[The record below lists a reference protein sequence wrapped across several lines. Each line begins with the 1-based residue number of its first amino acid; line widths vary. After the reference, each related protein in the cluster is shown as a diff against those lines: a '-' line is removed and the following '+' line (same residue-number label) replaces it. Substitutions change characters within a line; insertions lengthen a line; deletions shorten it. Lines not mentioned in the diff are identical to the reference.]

1 MEKVQFMISFF
12 QYNATKDAARLI
24 KQIKPEQINL
34 LYNLSPF
41 AIIAELIAAAFLYF
55 GLSEVTNSTLLIA
68 WLTSTYIFSDFLK
81 IGLFYLYKK
90 KNNLLRNQDFLILF
104 NVGVLFSGLSW
115 GFASSILIPSS
126 DALHQI
132 FVVFLIIGVTAAAN
146 LLYSP
151 VLTTYLLFLIP
162 AFVPFIIWMF
172 LQGQLYLILGFCGII
187 YLGVMVVVSSF
198 SNQLLKSTLM
208 YRFTIIDLSSIK
220 AVLEKTVAK
229 RTNELEK
236 LLALT
241 KSTLESTADGILV
254 VDSLGAI
261 EYYNQKFLDMWNIS
275 IQFIATHNDEEAIN
289 YVSNQLNNA
298 TEFIEKIKYLYEKPE
313 LESFDVLHFKDGKI
327 YERYSKPHWLEG
339 KIIGRVWS
347 FRDITIRNKLAY
359 QANHDA
365 LTGLPNRTSLYA
377 RIEQA
382 ITYAARLNQILA
394 VFFLDVDDFKLVN
407 DNLGHDSGDSLL
419 KVVAK
424 RLKECIRESDTV
436 ARFGGD
442 EFVLVFMAPT
452 FKDITL
458 IAQKILNQVVQP
470 IKLSAHEVIVTTSI
484 GISTYPKD
492 GADTTSLLKN
502 ADMAMYLAKKEGR
515 NNFQFYN
522 NFINEQSLKRLEIQ
536 TQIHKAMENNEF
548 FILYQPIY
556 NLNSGALM
564 GVEALLRWQHPEL
577 GLIPPHDFIPIAE
590 DNGLICQLGE
600 WVFRT
605 ACRQNKVWQDLGLPP
620 IFITVNVSSRQ
631 LKKDNFVRRIEAILE
646 ETGLSPQYLEIE
658 FTESA
663 LIKKSPELNNTLLS
677 LSRMGIKMAIDDF
690 GTGYS
695 SLSYLK
701 TFPVSKLKIDQSFVQ
716 ECTHS
721 SNDASIVEAIIAMA
735 HGLKLRVIAE
745 GVDTSDKVA
754 FLKKLNCDEAQG
766 FFYSLPLEVYEVTQL
781 LKNTINNLCVFRHR

>member
-1 MEKVQFMISFF
+1 MISFF

-55 GLSEVTNSTLLIA
+55 GLSEVTDSTLLIS
-68 WLTSTYIFSDFLK
+68 WLTCTYIFSDFLK
-81 IGLFYLYKK
+81 IGLFYLYKI

-172 LQGQLYLILGFCGII
+172 LQGQLYLMLGFCGII

-208 YRFTIIDLSSIK
+208 YRFKIIDLSSIK

-275 IQFIATHNDEEAIN
+275 IKFIATHNDEDAIN

-394 VFFLDVDDFKLVN
+394 IFFLDVDDFKLVN

-556 NLNSGALM
+556 NLNSGALI

-631 LKKDNFVRRIEAILE
+631 LKKDNFVRMIEAILE

-677 LSRMGIKMAIDDF
+677 LSRMGIGMAIDDF

-766 FFYSLPLEVYEVTQL
+766 FFYSLPIEVYEVTQL
-781 LKNTINNLCVFRHR
+781 LKNTINICVFRHR

>member
-1 MEKVQFMISFF
+1 M
-12 QYNATKDAARLI
+12 
-24 KQIKPEQINL
+24 
-34 LYNLSPF
+34 
-41 AIIAELIAAAFLYF
+41 
-55 GLSEVTNSTLLIA
+55 
-68 WLTSTYIFSDFLK
+68 
-81 IGLFYLYKK
+81 
-90 KNNLLRNQDFLILF
+90 
-104 NVGVLFSGLSW
+104 
-115 GFASSILIPSS
+115 
-126 DALHQI
+126 
-132 FVVFLIIGVTAAAN
+132 
-146 LLYSP
+146 
-151 VLTTYLLFLIP
+151 
-162 AFVPFIIWMF
+162 
-172 LQGQLYLILGFCGII
+172 
-187 YLGVMVVVSSF
+187 
-198 SNQLLKSTLM
+198 
-208 YRFTIIDLSSIK
+208 
-220 AVLEKTVAK
+220 
-229 RTNELEK
+229 
-236 LLALT
+236 
-241 KSTLESTADGILV
+241 
-254 VDSLGAI
+254 
-261 EYYNQKFLDMWNIS
+261 
-275 IQFIATHNDEEAIN
+275 
-289 YVSNQLNNA
+289 
-298 TEFIEKIKYLYEKPE
+298 
-313 LESFDVLHFKDGKI
+313 
-327 YERYSKPHWLEG
+327 
-339 KIIGRVWS
+339 
-347 FRDITIRNKLAY
+347 
-359 QANHDA
+359 
-365 LTGLPNRTSLYA
+365 
-377 RIEQA
+377 
-382 ITYAARLNQILA
+382 
-394 VFFLDVDDFKLVN
+394 
-407 DNLGHDSGDSLL
+407 
-419 KVVAK
+419 
-424 RLKECIRESDTV
+424 

-556 NLNSGALM
+556 NLNSGALI

-631 LKKDNFVRRIEAILE
+631 LKKDNFVRMIEAILE

-677 LSRMGIKMAIDDF
+677 LSRMGIGMAIDDF

-766 FFYSLPLEVYEVTQL
+766 FFYSLPIEVYEVTQL
-781 LKNTINNLCVFRHR
+781 LKNTINICVFRHR